1 MSGEPNY
8 DAQGF
13 KDIIVTL
20 REPGVAV
27 VVINRA
33 AQRNTVSGTIAADL
47 VHALDLFDRDDR
59 VRVVVL
65 TAEHTAPAFCSGV
78 DISGGWK
85 LLWDPQAEKEGEH
98 AHRDD
103 GGRIA
108 LAALK
113 CRKITI
119 SAVNGDAAGV
129 GITAFQ
135 LPFDFRFVWAGAK
148 LVFPFVRRGI
158 SPEATSTFLLP
169 RLIGHSRASSL
180 LLSGEVVSPSSPLVE
195 ALYYRTFPTREEV
208 FPAAFAFAQEL
219 STRTSQVAV
228 AYTKGLLQHP
238 GDTAEENHLL
248 DSRSIRLLA
257 SGKDGGEG
265 VQSFK
270 ERRQPKFTDTLSR
283 NSSTWYP
290 WWRTVTV
297 AHRPAKL

>member
-1 MSGEPNY
+1 MNVCMP
-8 DAQGF
+8 
-13 KDIIVTL
+13 
-20 REPGVAV
+20 
-27 VVINRA
+27 
-33 AQRNTVSGTIAADL
+33 
-47 VHALDLFDRDDR
+47 
-59 VRVVVL
+59 
-65 TAEHTAPAFCSGV
+65 
-78 DISGGWK
+78 
-85 LLWDPQAEKEGEH
+85 
-98 AHRDD
+98 
-103 GGRIA
+103 
-108 LAALK
+108 
-113 CRKITI
+113 
-119 SAVNGDAAGV
+119 
-129 GITAFQ
+129 
-135 LPFDFRFVWAGAK
+135 
-148 LVFPFVRRGI
+148 
-158 SPEATSTFLLP
+158 ATSTFLLP

-208 FPAAFAFAQEL
+208 FPAAFEFAQEL

-290 WWRTVTV
+290 WVRVLHLGGSIDSMYLIVEGGPCHPSTREVVTPGGRIIS
-297 AHRPAKL
+297 ASRSAEAIKFSRIY